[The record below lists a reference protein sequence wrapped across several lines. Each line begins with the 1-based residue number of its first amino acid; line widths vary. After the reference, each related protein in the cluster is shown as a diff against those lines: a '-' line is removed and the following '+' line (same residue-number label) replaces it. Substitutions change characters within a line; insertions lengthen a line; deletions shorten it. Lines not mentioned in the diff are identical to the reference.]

1 MTDGLVTALEKDGY
15 PSREACLADSELE
28 RVAADCDLLFTTMAR
43 FASPEVKREVLAILL
58 KERLESLGWTAMN
71 KFATQLGYQL
81 AADYEDDC
89 PGARQEFL
97 NSLAPLEAP

>member
-43 FASPEVKREVLAILL
+43 FASPEAKAAALL
-58 KERLESLGWTAMN
+58 GLLEWATAGAEEGLGD
-71 KFATQLGYQL
+71 L
-81 AADYEDDC
+81 
-89 PGARQEFL
+89 
-97 NSLAPLEAP
+97 

>member
-43 FASPEVKREVLAILL
+43 FASPEVKREVLRQLL
-58 KERLESLGWTAMN
+58 VERLASPELFTVRWSRIIEIE
-71 KFATQLGYQL
+71 
-81 AADYEDDC
+81 ADVDPTINE
-89 PGARQEFL
+89 
-97 NSLAPLEAP
+97 EALVNLLTPEVGK